1 MDTEKRAYEANEVF
15 YVHYRARGESGMG
28 SAAVTFAIAKEK
40 GEVPIVGWAFCAPRD
55 QFSRNRGRLIA
66 RGRMEP
72 LDEGYQLQGILTPV
86 EAYALCEQIVKGLA
100 EERKQY
106 DRVDHADGDVDPEP
120 RIPRWFVPF
129 AEEVLKEGR
138 KG

>member
-1 MDTEKRAYEANEVF
+1 MGTEKKANEANEVF
-15 YVHYRARGESGMG
+15 YMHYRARSEAGMG

-40 GEVPIVGWAFCAPRD
+40 GAVPVVGWAFCAPSD
-55 QFSRNRGRLIA
+55 QFSRSRGRLIA

-72 LDEGYQLQGILTPV
+72 LDEGYQLCGPLTPS
-86 EAYALCEQIVKGLA
+86 EAYALCEQIVEGLA
-100 EERKQY
+100 DERKQY
-106 DRVDHADGDVDPEP
+106 DQVERADGDVDPEP

-129 AEEVLKEGR
+129 AEEVLGEGR